1 MISGPLAGAPMSPF
15 DLLAKLAD
23 GRFHS
28 GQDLADQH
36 EVSRT
41 AIWKQIASLQ
51 ELGLEIERVRGQGYR
66 IPGGVDLLHA
76 PTIYAGL
83 EPRARDLA
91 QRPCDQSR
99 SILQMPNCSA
109 VTRRSPVRCR
119 MSCRSQSAGRGRRG
133 RSWVSPF
140 ASSIYL
146 SAAWQ
151 FEGGAEVLEG
161 LSLAVG
167 VALGEAITALGAPGV
182 RLKWPN
188 DLLLDG
194 GKAAGILVELSGDLS
209 GPCTAIIGI
218 GVNVRLPA
226 GQAEVIDQ
234 PWTDLQSA
242 VGAPVS
248 RNALVAE
255 ILNRLLPLVDDYEAG
270 GFGAWAERWEALHA
284 HAGAEVAVEQAGK
297 QLIGTVIGVDARG
310 ALMLQTESGVQALRG
325 GEVSLRPVSGPVSEP
340 APGAA
345 K

>member
-83 EPRARDLA
+83 EPRARALLSDLVIKA
-91 QRPCDQSR
+91 KIDSTNAELQRRDAAESGALVC
-99 SILQMPNCSA
+99 LA
-109 VTRRSPVRCR
+109 E
-119 MSCRSQSAGRGRRG
+119 SQSAGRGRRG

-167 VALGEAITALGAPGV
+167 VALGEAITAHRRPGSPA
-182 RLKWPN
+182 LKWPN
-188 DLLLDG
+188 DLLPRWRQGRGHPG
-194 GKAAGILVELSGDLS
+194 GAQ
-209 GPCTAIIGI
+209 
-218 GVNVRLPA
+218 R
-226 GQAEVIDQ
+226 
-234 PWTDLQSA
+234 
-242 VGAPVS
+242 
-248 RNALVAE
+248 
-255 ILNRLLPLVDDYEAG
+255 
-270 GFGAWAERWEALHA
+270 
-284 HAGAEVAVEQAGK
+284 
-297 QLIGTVIGVDARG
+297 
-310 ALMLQTESGVQALRG
+310 
-325 GEVSLRPVSGPVSEP
+325 
-340 APGAA
+340 
-345 K
+345 